1 MPFFRGRAVIF
12 HAAARITVP
21 IAPCVHAQSDIDM
34 GQQASAMA
42 AADRDAQ
49 FGELLERHRG
59 IVFKVANTYCRDPHD
74 RADLA
79 QEIATQLWRSFR
91 RYDGARTFSTWMY
104 RIALNV
110 AISFRRS
117 GSRHEQH
124 LVPFDT
130 QLHDVSANGAEESDE
145 RVHAL
150 YRCIDALDPLDRALL
165 LLYLEERS
173 YREIA
178 DILGLSETN
187 VATKLG
193 RLKQRIRNDM
203 SEEI

>member
-1 MPFFRGRAVIF
+1 
-12 HAAARITVP
+12 
-21 IAPCVHAQSDIDM
+21 M
-34 GQQASAMA
+34 GQQALAMEA
-42 AADRDAQ
+42 TAQDAR

-79 QEIATQLWRSFR
+79 QEIVTQLWRSFR
-91 RYDGARTFSTWMY
+91 RYDGVRTFSTWMY

-117 GSRHEQH
+117 GGRHEQH
-124 LVPFDT
+124 LVPFDA
-130 QLHDVSANGAEESDE
+130 QLHDVAANGTDESDE
-145 RVHAL
+145 RVRAL
-150 YRCIDALDPLDRALL
+150 HRCIDALDPLNRALL

-193 RLKQRIRNDM
+193 RLKQSIRNDM